1 MRLEEAPH
9 ALCELRSA
17 QHERRVVIAKNLKK
31 LRGPA
36 RASTKL
42 LAMQERYHLVVATVD
57 HECRYVHTRH
67 VRRGWI
73 LKAHQQAH
81 GQIPVK
87 GTGEIRHRR
96 KRRDENQRRRSHVLR
111 EVCRNRTSKR
121 FTNDH
126 DASGRKPLLVR
137 QVVPCGLSIE
147 VGALLS
153 RRTTASSKAAIVE
166 QEHCESHAAE
176 DLEPIQAVP
185 YIAGIAVTEE
195 YGRGARW
202 PRHVPAVQA
211 DAVGRRQLDLFK
223 P

>member
-31 LRGPA
+31 LRGAA

-42 LAMQERYHLVVATVD
+42 LAMQERYHLVVATMD
-57 HECRYVHTRH
+57 HECWYVHTRH

-81 GQIPVK
+81 GQIPVVS
-87 GTGEIRHRR
+87 TGEINQRR
-96 KRRDENQRRRSHVLR
+96 KGRDENQRPGSHVLR
-111 EVCRNRTSKR
+111 EVCRNWTSKR

-126 DASGRKPLLVR
+126 DASGRKPFRVR

-153 RRTTASSKAAIVE
+153 RRTTASSKAAVVE
-166 QEHCESHAAE
+166 QEHCESHTAE
-176 DLEPIQAVP
+176 NLKPIQAVRN
-185 YIAGIAVTEE
+185 ITGIAVTEE
-195 YGRGARW
+195 NGRS
-202 PRHVPAVQA
+202 
-211 DAVGRRQLDLFK
+211 VG
-223 P
+223 